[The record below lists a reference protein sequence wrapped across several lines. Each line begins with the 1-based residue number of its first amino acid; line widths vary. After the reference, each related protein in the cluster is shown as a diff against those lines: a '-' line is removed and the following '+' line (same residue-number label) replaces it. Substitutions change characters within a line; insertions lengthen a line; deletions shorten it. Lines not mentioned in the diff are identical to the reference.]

1 MSVPKNIKQAMLKIE
16 DNKKSESCPDPNL
29 HEDKMR
35 KVIIKALEW
44 VIFEM
49 TNFLR
54 VSIFDFLKRDTIQS
68 IFIGWQVSFSLPL
81 RALEVVASSNKLEVT
96 TDLFFC
102 ISRIYETFL
111 ECFLVRKGLR
121 KKNKLGK
128 SMVFC
133 QTPIKSLKIFPISEQ
148 AELKF

>member
-111 ECFLVRKGLR
+111 ECFFGKGR
-121 KKNKLGK
+121 SQTNKLGK
-128 SMVFC
+128 SVFFC
-133 QTPIKSLKIFPISEQ
+133 QTPLLTPTFFRNKTRNG
-148 AELKF
+148 

>member
-29 HEDKMR
+29 HEAKMR
-35 KVIIKALEW
+35 KVIIKALGW

-81 RALEVVASSNKLEVT
+81 RALGVVASSNKLEVT

-111 ECFLVRKGLR
+111 
-121 KKNKLGK
+121 
-128 SMVFC
+128 
-133 QTPIKSLKIFPISEQ
+133 
-148 AELKF
+148 